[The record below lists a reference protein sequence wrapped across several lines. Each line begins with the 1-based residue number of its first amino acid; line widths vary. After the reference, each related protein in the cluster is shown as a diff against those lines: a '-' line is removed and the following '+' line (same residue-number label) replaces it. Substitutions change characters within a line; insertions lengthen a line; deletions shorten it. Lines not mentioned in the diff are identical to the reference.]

1 MPILGLSSATVPTAI
16 ELGVG
21 YLRSPYGIVCRL
33 GGSSD
38 DNLKEVGIVC
48 NFIHH
53 WNHCNGNVIYDNRGV
68 WQLSV
73 NVLNECAE
81 QLPLELRWKYQIYS
95 SAAHHYSRRN
105 NDPPRPSLILTY
117 NPKSG
122 NHPQKASK
130 CQQQHQDD
138 SDKKLIRSGHG
149 RQNSRLVIAHRKR
162 PDNRNRCE

>member
-21 YLRSPYGIVCRL
+21 YLRSPYSIVCRL

-38 DNLKEVGIVC
+38 DNLTAVGIVC

-53 WNHCNGNVIYDNRGV
+53 WNHRNGNIIYDSRGV

-81 QLPLELRWKYQIYS
+81 QLPFQFTLEI
-95 SAAHHYSRRN
+95 
-105 NDPPRPSLILTY
+105 
-117 NPKSG
+117 
-122 NHPQKASK
+122 
-130 CQQQHQDD
+130 
-138 SDKKLIRSGHG
+138 SDI
-149 RQNSRLVIAHRKR
+149 
-162 PDNRNRCE
+162 